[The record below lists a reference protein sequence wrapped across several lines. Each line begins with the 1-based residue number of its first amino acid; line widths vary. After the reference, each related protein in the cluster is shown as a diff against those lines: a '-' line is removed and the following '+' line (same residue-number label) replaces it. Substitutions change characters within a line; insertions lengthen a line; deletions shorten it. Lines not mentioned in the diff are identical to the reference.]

1 MTVLELKAKWDAG
14 EKPVVLDVREAA
26 ELAQAAY
33 PFPVLHIPMGA
44 LPARVGELPRAGTI
58 VCACRS
64 GARSA
69 SVVGFLRKQGFDAV
83 NLEGGIL
90 AWAREVGPGTPQY

>member
-26 ELAQAAY
+26 ELASAAY
-33 PFPVLHIPMGA
+33 PFPVVHIPMGD
-44 LPARVGELPRAGTI
+44 LPARVGELPRSGTI

-69 SVVGFLRKQGFDAV
+69 SVAGFLRRQGFDAV
-83 NLEGGIL
+83 NLDGGIL
-90 AWAREVGPGTPQY
+90 AWAREIGP

>member
-1 MTVLELKAKWDAG
+1 MTVAELKAKLDEG
-14 EKPVVLDVREAA
+14 EKPFVLDVREAD
-26 ELAQAAY
+26 ELAHAAY
-33 PFPVLHIPMGA
+33 PFPVVHIPMGEMQ
-44 LPARVGELPRAGTI
+44 ARVGELPRAGAI

-69 SVVGFLRKQGFDAV
+69 SVAGFLRRQGFDAV

-90 AWAREVGPGTPQY
+90 AWAREVGLGTPQY

>member
-14 EKPVVLDVREAA
+14 ETPFVLDVREAD
-26 ELAQAAY
+26 ELARAAY
-33 PFPVLHIPMGA
+33 PFPVIHIPMGD
-44 LPARVGELPRAGTI
+44 LLARVGELPRAALI

-64 GARSA
+64 GSRSA
-69 SVVGFLRKQGFDAV
+69 SVVGFLRRQGFDAV

-90 AWAREVGPGTPQY
+90 AWARDIGPGTPQY

>member
-14 EKPVVLDVREAA
+14 EKPIVLDVRETA
-26 ELAQAAY
+26 ELASAAY
-33 PFPVLHIPMGA
+33 PFPVVHIPMGD
-44 LPARVGELPRAGTI
+44 LPARVGELPRSGTI

-69 SVVGFLRKQGFDAV
+69 SVAGYLRRQGFDAV
-83 NLEGGIL
+83 NLDGGIL
-90 AWAREVGPGTPQY
+90 AWAREIGL